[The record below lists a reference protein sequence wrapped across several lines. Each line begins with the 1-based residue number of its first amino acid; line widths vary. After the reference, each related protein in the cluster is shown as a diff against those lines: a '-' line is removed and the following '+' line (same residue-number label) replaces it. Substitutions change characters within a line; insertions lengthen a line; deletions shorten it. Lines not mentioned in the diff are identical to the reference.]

1 VSTEIEWPS
10 QIVRPLNN
18 FPLEYEKM
26 TATKSTF
33 RVVLGTV
40 LLAGSAL
47 LAGCSQ
53 PASTSTTEVSS
64 APPPPPAVDTSTTT
78 QYRR

>member
-1 VSTEIEWPS
+1 VSTAPGRLVG
-10 QIVRPLNN
+10 IVRPLITP
-18 FPLEYEKM
+18 FLELRKM
-26 TATKSTF
+26 TTTKSTL
-33 RVVLGTV
+33 RVTLGMV

-64 APPPPPAVDTSTTT
+64 APPPVMSSSTTT

>member
-1 VSTEIEWPS
+1 
-10 QIVRPLNN
+10 
-18 FPLEYEKM
+18 M
-26 TATKSTF
+26 TATKSTLK
-33 RVVLGTV
+33 VTLGMV

-53 PASTSTTEVSS
+53 PASTSTTEVTS
-64 APPPPPAVDTSTTT
+64 APPPAPAMDTSTSTT

>member
-1 VSTEIEWPS
+1 
-10 QIVRPLNN
+10 
-18 FPLEYEKM
+18 M
-26 TATKSTF
+26 TATKSSLRIT
-33 RVVLGTV
+33 LGMV

-53 PASTSTTEVSS
+53 PASTSTTEVTS
-64 APPPPPAVDTSTTT
+64 APAPAPAVDTSTTT